1 MQSSTRH
8 VLLATLGGQ
17 PQIVTLALDWLLEHS
32 IPICEVFVIHPAS
45 YPRLQ
50 QSVERLAKEFA
61 DQRYTFHGQER
72 DIILHYRVLQ
82 HYGNPIHDIV
92 DEQTADGILFDI
104 DELLRSLKLQQA
116 TIHFCISGGR
126 RMMAFFAFSAALL
139 NFTHHDRLWHLYTPD
154 ALQEQTKH
162 GAIMH
167 LPQDS
172 GVHLFEVP
180 FQRTSQSLL
189 ARQLVQQTRHDDDRA
204 KSQERERCEQVYKY
218 ATKRQQEV
226 LRLIARGFSL
236 NTVRQELQIEQ
247 STLTTHVG
255 RLLARCREVWPSEHF
270 RDYRSIHHK
279 FAPYFGDD

>member
-17 PQIVTLALDWLLEHS
+17 PQIVTLALDLLLERS
-32 IPICEVFVIHPAS
+32 IPIREVIVIHPAS

-61 DQRYTFHGQER
+61 DQHYTFHGQKR
-72 DIILHYRVLQ
+72 AISLHYRVLK

-104 DELLRSLKLQQA
+104 DELLRTLKLQQA

-126 RMMAFFAFSAALL
+126 RLMAFFAFSAALL
-139 NFTHHDRLWHLYTPD
+139 NFTHNDRLWHLYTPD

-162 GAIMH
+162 GAVMH
-167 LPQDS
+167 LPLES

-180 FQRTSQSLL
+180 FQRASQSLL
-189 ARQLVQQTRHDDDRA
+189 ARQLVQQTRHEDE
-204 KSQERERCEQVYKY
+204 KMKPEEHERCEQAYKR

-226 LRLIARGFSL
+226 LRAIASGQSL
-236 NTVRQELQIEQ
+236 ELVRQELHITQN
-247 STLTTHVG
+247 TLNTHI
-255 RLLARCREVWPSEHF
+255 RDLLAMSREVWPGEHF

-279 FAPYFGDD
+279 FAPYFSDD